1 MISLETKLFGIKLD
15 CIFNASGPLC
25 TSEEELYNLEKSFSG
40 AVLTKSCTLE
50 PREGNP
56 EPRYFDTEWGSINSM
71 GLPNLGYQFYSEMA
85 SKISNKPYIVS
96 VSGMTPDD
104 NISILEHLNC
114 VDGVSAIELNLSCP
128 NLIGKPQ
135 MAYDFKET
143 DDFLYRICKD
153 LRKPLGVKLPPYF
166 DSVHFQKMADILNNY
181 PISFVTCINSIGNG
195 LVIDPHSESV
205 VIKPKSGFGGIG
217 GDFIKPTALANV
229 RMFSKLLNCDISVIG
244 CGGIKSGWDAFE
256 HILCGASAVQI
267 GTQLWK
273 EGIGCFE
280 RISNELKLIM
290 EEKGYQFVKDFRG
303 KLKEI

>member
-1 MISLETKLFGIKLD
+1 MLKSKIGNIKLEN

-25 TSEEELYNLEKSFSG
+25 TNKEELLNLEKSFSG
-40 AVLTKSCTLE
+40 AILTKSCTLE
-50 PREGNP
+50 SRVGNP
-56 EPRYFDTEWGSINSM
+56 EPRYFDTECGSINSM

-85 SKISNKPYIVS
+85 SQIKEKPYIVS

-104 NISILEHLNC
+104 NIRILEQLNS
-114 VDGVSAIELNLSCP
+114 VDGISAIELNLSCP
-128 NLIGKPQ
+128 NLPGKPQ
-135 MAYDFKET
+135 MAYDFRET
-143 DDFLYRICKD
+143 DDFLYKVCKD

-166 DSVHFQKMADILNNY
+166 DFIHFEKMAAILNNY

-205 VIKPKSGFGGIG
+205 VIKPKGGFGGIG

-244 CGGIKSGWDAFE
+244 CGGIKTGLDAFE

-273 EGIGCFE
+273 EGVGCFE

-290 EEKGYQFVKDFRG
+290 EKKGYRFIDDFRG